1 MNELINFL
9 TDIKAA
15 WIVAGAG
22 ATTGTASLLDFIPD
36 DIGKLGT
43 MISMALGVVLIASHV
58 IKGIREHR
66 IGKIE
71 LQLKTRQLDDL
82 NRGEKKG

>member
-1 MNELINFL
+1 MNDVINLL

-43 MISMALGVVLIASHV
+43 MISMALGLVLIVSHG
-58 IKGIREHR
+58 IKMVREHR
-66 IGKIE
+66 IGKID
-71 LQLKTRQLDDL
+71 LQLKRRQLEDL
-82 NRGEKKG
+82 N